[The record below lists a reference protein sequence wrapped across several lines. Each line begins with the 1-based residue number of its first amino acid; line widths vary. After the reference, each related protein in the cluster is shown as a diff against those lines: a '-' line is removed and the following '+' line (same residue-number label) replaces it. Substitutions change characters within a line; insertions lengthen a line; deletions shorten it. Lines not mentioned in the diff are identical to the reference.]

1 MIDLHSHVLP
11 GLDDGPADIDESIE
25 FARAAEAQG
34 TLVLAATPHLR
45 SDYPDVE
52 VEQVPDTAALLN
64 ARLDR
69 DSKIRIVPAAEADL
83 LWALNATDE
92 QLRYASFGQRGS
104 DILVETP
111 YGDLPD
117 GFEDLLFQISVRGYR
132 ILLAHPERNPGFQRN
147 PERLKELAKRGV
159 LLQITLP
166 SVSSRKKGS
175 RSRQLALDLV
185 REGYAH
191 NLASDAHSSS
201 PTFRPPSL
209 GEGVKAVA
217 AVSSAYAEWMVT
229 EAPAAI
235 LEGQPLGK
243 PPGVG
248 SRRTGKRRL
257 SWLGRN

>member
-11 GLDDGPADIDESIE
+11 GLDDGPADIDDSIE

-45 SDYPDVE
+45 SDYPGIRI
-52 VEQVPDTAALLN
+52 EQIPDAAAQLN

-69 DSKIRIVPAAEADL
+69 DSKIRIEPAGEADL

-92 QLRYASFGQRGS
+92 QLRYASFGQRGT

-147 PERLKELAKRGV
+147 PERLKELAKRGI

-166 SVSSRKKGS
+166 SVANKRRGS
-175 RSRQLALDLV
+175 RSRELALALV

-191 NLASDAHSSS
+191 NLASDSHSASA
-201 PTFRPPSL
+201 TFRPPAL
-209 GEGVKAVA
+209 REGVKAVA

-235 LEGQPLGK
+235 LEGQPLSK

-248 SRRTGKRRL
+248 SRRTAKRRFGL
-257 SWLGRN
+257 FRGD